1 MPAFVENATWDW
13 KRSVFIPVPKKGN
26 AKECSNYHSIALI
39 SHASRIKLTILQA
52 SLQQYM
58 NQGLPYVQGRLRKY
72 RGTRD
77 QISNTHWIIEKA
89 REFRK
94 YIFFCIFDNAKAF
107 DCVDHKKMW
116 KILQEMGIPDH
127 PTCLLKNLC
136 AGQGATVRTGHGTTD
151 WFQIGKGVHRAVY
164 CHPAYLMQSTESE
177 ELKSLLMEV
186 REESEEPGL
195 KLNFQKTK
203 IMACGPINSW
213 QIDGETM
220 ETVTDFIFLASKI
233 TADGDCSHEIKRC
246 LLPGRKAVTILDS
259 ILKRRDIT
267 LPTKVLIV
275 KAMAFLVVM
284 YGCENWTIKNTEC
297 QRIDAFEM
305 CHWRRLLRVP
315 GL

>member
-1 MPAFVENATWDW
+1 MPAFMENATWDW
-13 KRSVFIPVPKKGN
+13 KGSVFIPVPKKGN

-58 NQGLPYVQGRLRKY
+58 NQGLPYVQGRLRKD

-77 QISNTHWIIEKA
+77 KISNTHWIIEKA
-89 REFRK
+89 REFQK

-136 AGQGATVRTGHGTTD
+136 ASQGATVRTGHGTTD
-151 WFQIGKGVHRAVY
+151 WFQIGKGVHWAIY

-186 REESEEPGL
+186 REEV
-195 KLNFQKTK
+195 KR
-203 IMACGPINSW
+203 
-213 QIDGETM
+213 
-220 ETVTDFIFLASKI
+220 LA
-233 TADGDCSHEIKRC
+233 
-246 LLPGRKAVTILDS
+246 
-259 ILKRRDIT
+259 
-267 LPTKVLIV
+267 
-275 KAMAFLVVM
+275 
-284 YGCENWTIKNTEC
+284 
-297 QRIDAFEM
+297 
-305 CHWRRLLRVP
+305 
-315 GL
+315 